1 MRTLSNLVR
10 MGKPN
15 LKVHL
20 AKASTSEP
28 ASHVANS
35 RKGKASLSQI
45 MIKNKTACYKCGCYN
60 HVAKEVLDPETSS
73 GSLHEVRG
81 LCTEW
86 SEVWST
92 LHIASDVDGHFGPS
106 STWNGTKQHHD
117 FTNHWGR
124 TSECWWHDRGF
135 LHGCVWRSHLDS
147 SQLSH
152 FSLNLHAVV

>member
-1 MRTLSNLVR
+1 

-60 HVAKEVLDPETSS
+60 HVAKKCRTPKHLVDLYMKSADRAQDDQKFEAHFTSLEMEM
-73 GSLHEVRG
+73 G
-81 LCTEW
+81 T
-86 SEVWST
+86 
-92 LHIASDVDGHFGPS
+92 SDQVPH
-106 STWNGTKQHHD
+106 GT
-117 FTNHWGR
+117 
-124 TSECWWHDRGF
+124 
-135 LHGCVWRSHLDS
+135 
-147 SQLSH
+147 
-152 FSLNLHAVV
+152 